1 MSRELIDS
9 PAITNGSSILSLP
22 ALP

>member
-1 MSRELIDS
+1 MSRELIGS